1 MDTLTFET
9 FTRELNTYT
18 FIVRENGSFTIL
30 AYNEDDAQ
38 KAATCK
44 VIENRML
51 PAEFAGAD
59 FEWYP
64 IYGTGGLMFTLHFVK

>member
-9 FTRELNTYT
+9 FTRDLKTYT
-18 FIVRENGSFTIL
+18 FAYGEAAFTIL